1 MKPSSYEEIKHM
13 LRNFE
18 AVEKTRKKNK
28 KVFKGQF
35 VDLRVSADTIPEGK
49 YMYHT
54 RHSDN
59 GDWCVPV
66 TIEPNVLVNFCGTII
81 TDEKIEFPNDKD
93 PYISIK
99 NFCYTD

>member
-1 MKPSSYEEIKHM
+1 MYPSSYEDVKSM

-28 KVFKGQF
+28 RVFKGQF
-35 VDLRVSADTIPEGK
+35 VDLRVNIDTIPEGK

-59 GDWCVPV
+59 GDWC
-66 TIEPNVLVNFCGTII
+66 N
-81 TDEKIEFPNDKD
+81 
-93 PYISIK
+93 
-99 NFCYTD
+99 

>member
-1 MKPSSYEEIKHM
+1 MYPSSYEEIKSK

-35 VDLRVSADTIPEGK
+35 VDLRVSDDTIPEGK

-59 GDWCVPV
+59 GAWSTPV
-66 TIEPNVLVNFCGTII
+66 TIEPHVLVNFCGTII
-81 TDEKIEFPNDKD
+81 TDEKLEFANPKD
-93 PYISIK
+93 PYIPIK
-99 NFCYTD
+99 GFCYTD